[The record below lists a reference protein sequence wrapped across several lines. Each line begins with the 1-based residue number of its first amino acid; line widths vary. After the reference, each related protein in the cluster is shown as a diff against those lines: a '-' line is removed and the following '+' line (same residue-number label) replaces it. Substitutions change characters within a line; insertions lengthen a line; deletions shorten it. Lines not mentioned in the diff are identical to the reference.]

1 MFFAYYKNM
10 FRRMSLSGWVL
21 GLFVAGIALKM
32 YFESDA
38 FNLKCIV
45 SDVDGNKYCVRERA
59 KLQLAADLLANTTQK
74 LRKLVAYLGKTFP
87 ERANCKRLVDNF
99 DPQTVKEILPT
110 SEYTAYS
117 ENKGEKL
124 AFCTTT
130 TKKGDKLI
138 VSVTADK
145 FVNKGSGRPVFKQNY
160 RMELLSSLECVDYVC
175 LSNYPSGIEV
185 LKKIKPDFY
194 VKGQDYKNT
203 KQDST
208 GKINLEK
215 NIVEKNG
222 GKIIFT
228 DVETFS
234 SSKIINNNLS
244 FNFEQKKFFP

>member
-87 ERANCKRLVDNF
+87 QRANCKRLVDNF

-130 TKKGDKLI
+130 TKKGDTLI
-138 VSVTADK
+138 DPNTLMYVAIHELAHIATKSIGHTQEFWQNFK
-145 FVNKGSGRPVFKQNY
+145 FLLQNA
-160 RMELLSSLECVDYVC
+160 V
-175 LSNYPSGIEV
+175 
-185 LKKIKPDFY
+185 KIKIYNP
-194 VKGQDYKNT
+194 VNYKKKN
-203 KQDST
+203 KNYC
-208 GKINLEK
+208 GMKI
-215 NIVEKNG
+215 
-222 GKIIFT
+222 T
-228 DVETFS
+228 DNPLYD
-234 SSKIINNNLS
+234 I
-244 FNFEQKKFFP
+244 